1 MDTCLCY
8 AKTRK
13 FDNVT
18 GGVGK
23 MNIKKLIEF
32 MSIAEKLKNN
42 TRHSWTSSNRHESVA
57 EHSWR
62 LSLMAYLVKDEFPD
76 VDINKVI
83 LMCICH
89 DLGEAITGDIPSF
102 NKTKSDEIVENREVH
117 QLIDDL
123 PEPYKKELSMLFL
136 EMNSQKTIESKI
148 YKALDKMETLIQ
160 HNEADISTWIPL
172 EYELN
177 LTYGEKEVEFSKYM
191 KELKQ
196 TINEDTINKI
206 QCSKESVS

>member
-1 MDTCLCY
+1 MDT
-8 AKTRK
+8 KQ
-13 FDNVT
+13 F
-18 GGVGK
+18 
-23 MNIKKLIEF
+23 IKI

-62 LSLMAYLVKDEFPD
+62 LSLMAYLVKDEFPEA
-76 VDINKVI
+76 DINKVI

-102 NKTKSDEIVENREVH
+102 NKTESDENIENEEVH
-117 QLIDDL
+117 QLLSTL
-123 PEPYKKELSMLFL
+123 PEPYKKELSMLFI
-136 EMNSQKTIESKI
+136 EMHSQKTIESKI
-148 YKALDKMETLIQ
+148 YKALDKLEAIIQ

-177 LTYGEKEVEFSKYM
+177 LTYGEKEVEFSSYL
-191 KELKQ
+191 KELRQ

-206 QCSKESVS
+206 QCSKKSIS